1 MPPKPTSLVSQRS
14 KYHSIRAPI
23 SFHFLFSFFF
33 LSELKHISF
42 SFSTLRLSH
51 ALLSAFLVES
61 PSYSPFPFLSSI
73 EEERDRE
80 RERNRGG
87 EMLQRAASNAYSW
100 WWASRIRTNQSKWL
114 DSNLEEMN
122 ERVSVILKLLGE
134 EADSFAKRAEMYY
147 KRRPEVINNVE
158 EAYRAYR
165 ALAERYDHVSGE
177 LHKANHTI
185 AAAFPEQ
192 VQYAML
198 EDDDEDDSEHAPKAI
213 TPIDP
218 TKIRKST
225 VEGLLKK
232 KKRDKEK
239 GKRTPKSDLKIT
251 IEKAQAEIDRLQKAI
266 LVLQTEKEFVKSSYE
281 SGIAKYWEIEKQMA
295 EMQEEVCSLQDQSGA
310 AGTVIEDEEARAL
323 MTATAL
329 KSCEE
334 AIVRLK
340 EQQQESAKQ
349 ARVESERIQLA
360 IEKLNSIK
368 GEPGEPAQSQK
379 LTEPINI
386 FDDADGIQVQKQDQ
400 LDVICEKVKKHF
412 EMNPESSVNE
422 IADKIDELVCKVI
435 ELEMKVSSL
444 NAQINRLSNENE
456 ELEKCLKKLEEE
468 KTGLSDDSNELNRRL
483 KEAEQELKRVKELE
497 EGVKEEERALA
508 SGFSGVVS
516 SLRNISKKFDNVE
529 GKETKVSSKDYG
541 EGNETKVN
549 SIDTMVHSTQS
560 ELAGETNSS
569 EEKDQ
574 RVGSTGVPTVV
585 DAAFSSVNSAEDVK
599 EIVEIHEMNT
609 ELVKDQTVQ
618 NLQDAT
624 SNLIEEKIEERKSN
638 EDVLLVLEHGAA
650 KTMNEEN
657 QEVPDKK
664 ESKVTEYEGE
674 ISSQNSEIFYKDSL
688 KAAKKK
694 YRRGISLQ
702 QGEEQYAPLA
712 EKVPNF
718 RGEEK
723 DGGLSWQE
731 LLLDG
736 LEGREKILL
745 ADYTAILRSYKETTR
760 RLSEVEKRNQE
771 QFSEMAR
778 VVQEL
783 RKDNALKDEEIRS
796 LKQFLRSFKM
806 TSSDVTSDG
815 SSALLENEILER
827 KSDSSIEEKLR
838 VDIDSMFEENFK
850 YMLRISASLNRTQE
864 FEAKYKKL
872 ESELKKPIGEN
883 VEDSKK
889 GSDTNTKPETIE
901 KRLRDLKTELEVW
914 LEQITLLKQELQG
927 RASSLTGMRDEISE
941 AVRGSTATDGSCLS
955 VFQGEVL
962 GLQLENDK
970 AEMELRAGVDLVS
983 SLHIKVDSDLSK
995 IKESF
1000 ELPSSESERKTK
1012 WEHFKQHPSKS
1023 RVPLRNFL
1031 FGQKPK
1037 PKKKPSFFDC
1047 INPMFQK
1054 QNSDLKGGYVGMQ
1067 NY

>member
-1 MPPKPTSLVSQRS
+1 
-14 KYHSIRAPI
+14 
-23 SFHFLFSFFF
+23 
-33 LSELKHISF
+33 
-42 SFSTLRLSH
+42 
-51 ALLSAFLVES
+51 
-61 PSYSPFPFLSSI
+61 
-73 EEERDRE
+73 
-80 RERNRGG
+80 
-87 EMLQRAASNAYSW
+87 MLQRAASNAYSW

-114 DSNLEEMN
+114 DGNLQEMN

-198 EDDDEDDSEHAPKAI
+198 EADDEDDSEHAPKAI

-310 AGTVIEDEEARAL
+310 AGTVIEDGEARAL
-323 MTATAL
+323 MAATAL

-340 EQQQESAKQ
+340 EQQQESADQ

-368 GEPGEPAQSQK
+368 GESGEPAQSQQ
-379 LTEPINI
+379 LTEPIKI
-386 FDDADGIQVQKQDQ
+386 FDDPAGIQVEKQDQ

-412 EMNPESSVNE
+412 EMNPETSVNE

-444 NAQINRLSNENE
+444 NAQINHLSNENE

-497 EGVKEEERALA
+497 DGVKEEERALA

-516 SLRNISKKFDNVE
+516 SLRNISKKFD
-529 GKETKVSSKDYG
+529 DG
-541 EGNETKVN
+541 EGNETKEN

-560 ELAGETNSS
+560 EIAEEMNSS

-574 RVGSTGVPTVV
+574 RVGPTGVPTIV
-585 DAAFSSVNSAEDVK
+585 DAAFSSVHGAEDVK
-599 EIVEIHEMNT
+599 EIVEIHETNT
-609 ELVKDQTVQ
+609 EVVKDQTVE

-624 SNLIEEKIEERKSN
+624 LNLIKEEKIEERKSN
-638 EDVLLVLEHGAA
+638 EDVLLVLEHGSA
-650 KTMNEEN
+650 KTMNEGN

-664 ESKVTEYEGE
+664 DSKVTMYEGE
-674 ISSQNSEIFYKDSL
+674 ISSQNSEIFEKGSS
-688 KAAKKK
+688 KAAKNK
-694 YRRGISLQ
+694 YRRGISLE
-702 QGEEQYAPLA
+702 QGEKQYAPLA
-712 EKVPNF
+712 ETVPNF

-783 RKDNALKDEEIRS
+783 RKNNALKDEEIRS

-827 KSDSSIEEKLR
+827 RSDSSIEEKLR

-872 ESELKKPIGEN
+872 ESELKKPKGEN

-889 GSDTNTKPETIE
+889 GSNTNTKPETTE

-927 RASSLTGMRDEISE
+927 RVSSLTGMRDEISE
-941 AVRGSTATDGSCLS
+941 AVRGSTATDGSRLS

-1012 WEHFKQHPSKS
+1012 LEHFKQHPSKS

-1047 INPMFQK
+1047 INPIFQK
-1054 QNSDLKGGYVGMQ
+1054 HNSDLKGGYVGMQ
-1067 NY
+1067 NN